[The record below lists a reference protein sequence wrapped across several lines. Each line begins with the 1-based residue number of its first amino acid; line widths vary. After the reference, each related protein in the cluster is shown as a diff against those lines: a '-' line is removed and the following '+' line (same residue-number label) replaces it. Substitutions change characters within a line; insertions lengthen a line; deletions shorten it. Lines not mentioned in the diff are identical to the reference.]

1 MSYSRS
7 KKKPRRT
14 KGSSF
19 SHQGKTIPKTNLE
32 ILNHSKA
39 THGIVLKTSSDVVI
53 VKNAVQRI
61 ESMVTKMSA
70 PEREQ
75 ADKLKRAL
83 NANHR
88 LRKQNDSK
96 EAEIKSLKSAAAEAA
111 EFSAGKQSGQAY
123 GVSGDNRG
131 IIEEDAA
138 VRRSD
143 SSDSS
148 SGAGASTAAR
158 RSGSSCSS
166 SGAGSSKPPNMPKRT
181 GNSVV
186 KHPMVH
192 GVWARRT
199 RSGGKAKPVI
209 IAPHSAAP
217 SGLVSPVAGKRKR
230 SDDDA

>member
-1 MSYSRS
+1 
-7 KKKPRRT
+7 
-14 KGSSF
+14 
-19 SHQGKTIPKTNLE
+19 
-32 ILNHSKA
+32 
-39 THGIVLKTSSDVVI
+39 
-53 VKNAVQRI
+53 
-61 ESMVTKMSA
+61 MSA

-96 EAEIKSLKSAAAEAA
+96 EAEIKSLKSAAAEWAEA
-111 EFSAGKQSGQAY
+111 EFSAGKQSAQAY
-123 GVSGDNRG
+123 GSSGDNSEF
-131 IIEEDAA
+131 IKEDAA
-138 VRRSD
+138 ARRSG

-158 RSGSSCSS
+158 RSDSS
-166 SGAGSSKPPNMPKRT
+166 SSSFGAGSSKPPAMPKRT